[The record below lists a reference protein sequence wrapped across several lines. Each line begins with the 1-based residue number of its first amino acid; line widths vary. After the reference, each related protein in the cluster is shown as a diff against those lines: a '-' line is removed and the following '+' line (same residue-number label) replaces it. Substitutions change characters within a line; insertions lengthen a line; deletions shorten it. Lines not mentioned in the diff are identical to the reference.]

1 MTFKRKLLISLG
13 GISAFSPIVAVVAC
27 GKIAEPSKEDQEAY
41 AKLTSTQALRVL
53 EEEWAEKALIQAKVF
68 TEADLGDRGAS
79 DTDATKKTLFHT
91 LDVTKAGLVRVK
103 ETAQYIIRQEIAKDK
118 TYLNK
123 LAINLL
129 SDASATQWDATNAK
143 HAPLDRDYLNKHG
156 LAALYNYGEVKF
168 TSDAN
173 GEAGKVSD
181 IALNLLLNY
190 TKSDFRLKVYK
201 QLVAEAYLSLD
212 KASYQKAF
220 PRAVR
225 GLTIRQNKIEDA
237 NFVLIDQMLSQKL
250 FAQWNIK
257 LDDTKSKKFIGK
269 TYATSALVKAAMTG
283 SGELAAAAKKSEQK
297 ILEQEVMLD
306 SNYTN
311 VVGWKGIST
320 MAAKGQGAL
329 SFTDEALELAAND
342 AAWEGALLKDDI
354 VTASATAADI
364 KAIPDTTTGTVITTV
379 DVTYVKGL
387 MPVYVNN
394 KYTLGDWLKAGAN
407 KKELIRTLAYKNIDS
422 LYKQATDYFRTK
434 EAADVYLPLDK
445 NSKFYSILKDAN
457 FVYVDERTAE

>member
-27 GKIAEPSKEDQEAY
+27 GKIAEPSKDDQEAY
-41 AKLTSTQALRVL
+41 AKLTSSQALRVL

-68 TEADLGDRGAS
+68 SLADLGDRGDAHE
-79 DTDATKKTLFHT
+79 TDATKKTIFHT
-91 LDVTKAGLVRVK
+91 LDVNKTELARVK

-129 SDASATQWDATNAK
+129 SDASTTKWGTTD
-143 HAPLDRDYLNKHG
+143 PIDRDYLKDQG
-156 LAALYNYGEVKF
+156 LATLYNYGKVEF
-168 TSDAN
+168 SDAKAAN
-173 GEAGKVSD
+173 KVSNE
-181 IALNLLLNY
+181 ALNLLLNY

-212 KASYQKAF
+212 KAEYQKAF

-269 TYATSALVKAAMTG
+269 TYATSALVKTAMTG

-329 SFTDEALELAAND
+329 SFTDEALELASTD

-354 VTASATAADI
+354 VTASAPATDI

-394 KYTLGDWLKAGAN
+394 KYTLGAWLSTEAN